1 MALETTFRQL
11 TLALHKLHDALSA
24 LQVTVGD
31 KPPNDEVALA
41 DGLEN
46 TVLDMMGTLH
56 EIRKVALKAQK
67 AVTHPTDLDSAR
79 HDLTLCQERFHC
91 IEQQFASDLVSYANL
106 NQLARLAKERRPW
119 IPWTKAFSQGIE
131 QCRGP
136 FDEASTALAACWQEL
151 AERLGNM
158 NISMKATNIG
168 QQITVAKPKAAKP
181 EVEDWEI
188 EGVT

>member
-1 MALETTFRQL
+1 MALETIFRQL
-11 TLALHKLHDALSA
+11 SLALHKLYDALGA

-31 KPPNDEVALA
+31 TPPNDEVALA

-56 EIRKVALKAQK
+56 EIRKVALEAQK

-79 HDLTLCQERFHC
+79 HDLTQCQERFHS
-91 IEQQFASDLVSYANL
+91 IEQQFAADLASYENL
-106 NQLARLAKERRPW
+106 NQLVQLAKARRPW

-131 QCRGP
+131 QCRRP
-136 FDEASTALAACWQEL
+136 FDEASRALSCCWQEL
-151 AERLGNM
+151 AEHLGNV
-158 NISMKATNIG
+158 NISMKATNVG
-168 QQITVAKPKAAKP
+168 QQITVAKSK
-181 EVEDWEI
+181 VEDWEI

>member
-1 MALETTFRQL
+1 MALEATFRQL
-11 TLALHKLHDALSA
+11 SVSLHKLHDALSG

-31 KPPNDEVALA
+31 TPANDEVALV

-56 EIRKVALKAQK
+56 EIRKVALEAQK

-79 HDLTLCQERFHC
+79 HDLTQCQERFHSM
-91 IEQQFASDLVSYANL
+91 EQQFAADLASYENL
-106 NQLARLAKERRPW
+106 NHLAQLAKARRPW
-119 IPWTKAFSQGIE
+119 IPWTRAFSQGIE

-136 FDEASTALAACWQEL
+136 FDEASRALSGCWQEL
-151 AERLGNM
+151 AEHLGNV
-158 NISMKATNIG
+158 NISMKATNVG
-168 QQITVAKPKAAKP
+168 QQITVAKPK
-181 EVEDWEI
+181 VEDWEV

>member
-1 MALETTFRQL
+1 MALEATFRQL
-11 TLALHKLHDALSA
+11 SVSLHKLHDALSA

-31 KPPNDEVALA
+31 TPPNDDVALA

-56 EIRKVALKAQK
+56 EIRKVALEAQK
-67 AVTHPTDLDSAR
+67 AVTHPADLDSAR
-79 HDLTLCQERFHC
+79 RDLTQCQERFHSM
-91 IEQQFASDLVSYANL
+91 EQRFAADLVSYENL
-106 NQLARLAKERRPW
+106 NQLAQLAKERRPW
-119 IPWTKAFSQGIE
+119 APWTKAFSQGIE

-136 FDEASTALAACWQEL
+136 FDEASRALSGCWQEL
-151 AERLGNM
+151 AEHLGNV

-168 QQITVAKPKAAKP
+168 QQITLAKPK
-181 EVEDWEI
+181 VEDWEI

>member
-1 MALETTFRQL
+1 MALEATFRQL
-11 TLALHKLHDALSA
+11 SLALHKLYDALSA

-56 EIRKVALKAQK
+56 EIRKVALEAQK

-79 HDLTLCQERFHC
+79 HDLTQCQERFHSM
-91 IEQQFASDLVSYANL
+91 EQQFAADLVSYENL
-106 NQLARLAKERRPW
+106 NQLAQLAKERRPW
-119 IPWTKAFSQGIE
+119 TPWTKAFSQGIE

-136 FDEASTALAACWQEL
+136 FDEASRALSSCWQEL
-151 AERLGNM
+151 AEHLGNV
-158 NISMKATNIG
+158 NISMKATNVG
-168 QQITVAKPKAAKP
+168 QQITVAKPK
-181 EVEDWEI
+181 VEDWEI

>member
-1 MALETTFRQL
+1 MALEATFRQL
-11 TLALHKLHDALSA
+11 SVSLHKLYDALSA

-56 EIRKVALKAQK
+56 EIRKVALEAQK

-79 HDLTLCQERFHC
+79 HDLTQCQERFHR
-91 IEQQFASDLVSYANL
+91 IEQQFASDLVSYENL
-106 NQLARLAKERRPW
+106 NQLARLGKKDACGLHGQRPSARASSNAAGLSMKPARR
-119 IPWTKAFSQGIE
+119 
-131 QCRGP
+131 
-136 FDEASTALAACWQEL
+136 LAAAGRSWQNIWETS
-151 AERLGNM
+151 
-158 NISMKATNIG
+158 NISMKATNVG
-168 QQITVAKPKAAKP
+168 QQITVAKPK
-181 EVEDWEI
+181 VEDWEI